1 MFDNSIFERF
11 ANVSPTRVHVCVS
24 QCVLIKVTNA
34 PVKKLGRISARWG
47 NQINLVRNSF

>member
-11 ANVSPTRVHVCVS
+11 ANVSPTRVHVCLSV
-24 QCVLIKVTNA
+24 CVDQGHKCSSK
-34 PVKKLGRISARWG
+34 KKLGRISARWG